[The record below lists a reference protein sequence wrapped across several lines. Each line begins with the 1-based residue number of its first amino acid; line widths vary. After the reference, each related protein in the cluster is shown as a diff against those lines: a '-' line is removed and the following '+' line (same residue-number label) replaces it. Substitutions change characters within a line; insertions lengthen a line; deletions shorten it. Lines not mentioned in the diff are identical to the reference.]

1 MHCKYEGC
9 KITTRNGHRNINWE
23 KWQLC
28 KEHAW
33 ELHSDEL
40 SATFFSGRV
49 AKVKKSQ
56 YMKRRENEKKRKKL
70 V

>member
-1 MHCKYEGC
+1 MHCKYKGC

-33 ELHSDEL
+33 KLHKKELP
-40 SATFFSGRV
+40 ATFIS
-49 AKVKKSQ
+49 
-56 YMKRRENEKKRKKL
+56 
-70 V
+70 

>member
-1 MHCKYEGC
+1 MHCKYKGC

-33 ELHSDEL
+33 KLHKKELKDEEAYDMVDTHHIRQ
-40 SATFFSGRV
+40 S
-49 AKVKKSQ
+49 
-56 YMKRRENEKKRKKL
+56 YI
-70 V
+70 

>member
-1 MHCKYEGC
+1 MHCKYKGC

-33 ELHSDEL
+33 KLHKKELPK
-40 SATFFSGRV
+40 TFLSGRF
-49 AKVKKSQ
+49 AKPKKSQ
-56 YMKRRENEKKRKKL
+56 YKKMEIKK
-70 V
+70 